1 MNSLYTLRLQKF
13 LLLFG
18 REDSGK
24 FVKCSNYEQQN
35 PVFAPPP
42 APASKRTN
50 KRSVKYEL
58 FRKGNAEMNKMQTA
72 VFGGQQGRLFRPCR
86 AAISGQYSENHQ
98 QGEALPAVRL
108 LL

>member
-1 MNSLYTLRLQKF
+1 
-13 LLLFG
+13 
-18 REDSGK
+18 
-24 FVKCSNYEQQN
+24 
-35 PVFAPPP
+35 
-42 APASKRTN
+42 
-50 KRSVKYEL
+50 
-58 FRKGNAEMNKMQTA
+58 MNKMQTA

>member
-1 MNSLYTLRLQKF
+1 MVFIDQYISIGYF
-13 LLLFG
+13 I
-18 REDSGK
+18 
-24 FVKCSNYEQQN
+24 QQN
-35 PVFAPPP
+35 DNGIIAV
-42 APASKRTN
+42 
-50 KRSVKYEL
+50 
-58 FRKGNAEMNKMQTA
+58 QTA

>member
-1 MNSLYTLRLQKF
+1 MQKY
-13 LLLFG
+13 
-18 REDSGK
+18 REYWR
-24 FVKCSNYEQQN
+24 NRRY
-35 PVFAPPP
+35 
-42 APASKRTN
+42 
-50 KRSVKYEL
+50 
-58 FRKGNAEMNKMQTA
+58 MQTA